1 MKKKARLIIALLCA
15 IVQGAWAQNE
25 KIQYID
31 YLWNDYSQTL
41 SLYESE
47 TSDYTELKGNHEKE
61 EVWMASSRYYVI
73 KEADVRYKRLIAPEN
88 GTAYLILCDGA
99 KLTAQITIDDGHSLE
114 IYGQSENT
122 GQLVANGYLGSNSDE
137 TAAAAGI
144 GSIGNKDM
152 GSLAIHGGTIT
163 ARGADGA
170 AGIGGGGY
178 TSIWTHRGVNGGDV
192 TIYGGKVTA
201 YGGLF
206 GAGIGGGCNMQ
217 ETHLAH
223 ADHYGGRGG
232 HLTVYGGEVYAY
244 ANSGSA
250 AIGGGSN
257 GNGGS
262 FTIWGGI
269 VKAYGNGENG
279 KEKHGAGIG
288 SGHRLYD
295 SYNGGNVYIHG
306 GKVYAYGGAYGAGIG
321 GGQGCSGANVEVDG
335 GYVYADGGLDAA
347 GIGSGEEQTRGPNT
361 NGGTLVVNGGHV
373 YADGT
378 GWGAGIGAGED
389 SDGASIEIN
398 GGIVE
403 AYAGSDAGNKNGSA
417 IGSEDGDNHRG
428 TLRIHD
434 CMMVNAGQTPNGT
447 SLFPKETRVPACFF
461 RPYAKIEP
469 CTHSKKSYTVDAA
482 NHYPYCLNCKSEF
495 TSGTHFDSD
504 GEGHCVCGYKASEG
518 VWTITLAKPGVDANG
533 DFDGSYSG
541 PGYDVAKGQVFILPE
556 CDVIV
561 NGYTFKGWVVG
572 STSTSLE
579 ASDGATFLSP
589 GEEYTPTSNS
599 NNIKAH
605 YEPLNISLADN
616 ANNEETLYMYA
627 GKKAHS
633 VTLADRTL
641 FKDGKWNTLCLPFSL
656 SAAQIAANRYFAG
669 ATLKTLDADAKN
681 GFDTK
686 DGTLYLSFKTATAIE
701 AGVPYLVKWKKAAD
715 YEGNEANYDISN
727 PVFEGVT
734 VSSTAAQAVESTTA
748 GLESVQMVGCYSPVS
763 VTADDKSILF
773 LGDANTLYY
782 STIDRQIRSC
792 RAYFSVP
799 YIKNNAGAKARAFA
813 LSFDDEE
820 VTGIKMF
827 NGSGSL
833 AQDDAWYSLDGVRL
847 SGKPTQRGLYINNGK
862 KVVIK

>member
-1 MKKKARLIIALLCA
+1 MKKYLLLITTCLLTLA
-15 IVQGAWAQNE
+15 QGAWAQEPVSYVNRTWDGS
-25 KIQYID
+25 KVV
-31 YLWNDYSQTL
+31 
-41 SLYESE
+41 E
-47 TSDYTELKGNHEKE
+47 TPSTCTTYTEISGNDPSQEQALNGEWYVVKENASRKRIIIKAHHE
-61 EVWMASSRYYVI
+61 VNI
-73 KEADVRYKRLIAPEN
+73 
-88 GTAYLILCDGA
+88 ILCDGA
-99 KLTAQITIDDGHSLE
+99 TLNSIVTFEHSG
-114 IYGQSENT
+114 IYGTRLHVYGQEGGT
-122 GQLVANGYLGSNSDE
+122 GKLVADASNDE
-137 TAAAAGI
+137 KNAGI
-144 GSIGNKDM
+144 GANTASSGYERL
-152 GSLAIHGGTIT
+152 GELYVHGGKIE
-163 ARGADGA
+163 ARGGKYA
-170 AGIGGGGY
+170 AGIGGAWYLGHNY
-178 TSIWTHRGVNGGDV
+178 NGEV
-192 TIYGGKVTA
+192 Y
-201 YGGLF
+201 
-206 GAGIGGGCNMQ
+206 
-217 ETHLAH
+217 
-223 ADHYGGRGG
+223 
-232 HLTVYGGEVYAY
+232 VYGGE
-244 ANSGSA
+244 
-250 AIGGGSN
+250 
-257 GNGGS
+257 
-262 FTIWGGI
+262 
-269 VKAYGNGENG
+269 
-279 KEKHGAGIG
+279 
-288 SGHRLYD
+288 
-295 SYNGGNVYIHG
+295 
-306 GKVYAYGGAYGAGIG
+306 VYAYGGAYGAGIG
-321 GGQGCSGANVEVDG
+321 GGQNDDGADVTVYGGTVWASGGTDS
-335 GYVYADGGLDAA
+335 A
-347 GIGSGEEQTRGPNT
+347 GIGSGEQTSGDRK
-361 NGGTLVVNGGHV
+361 GGTLTVWGGTV
-373 YADGT
+373 YGSGE
-378 GWGAGIGAGED
+378 GWGAGIGGGED
-389 SDGASIEIN
+389 SDGAEVSIN
-398 GGIVE
+398 GGKVI
-403 AYAGSDAGNKNGSA
+403 AWAGKDADNKNGSA

-461 RPYAKIEP
+461 RPYAIVEVCDHP
-469 CTHSKKSYTVDAA
+469 SGITYTINSDGTHTS
-482 NHYPYCLNCKSEF
+482 HCKHCAVSE
-495 TSGTHFDSD
+495 TAEHFDSD

-533 DFDGSYSG
+533 DFDGTYSG
-541 PGYDVAKGQVFILPE
+541 PDYDVAKGQAFILPE

-589 GEEYTPTSNS
+589 GEEYTPTSNP

-656 SAAQIAANRYFAG
+656 SAEQIAANGYFAG

-681 GFDTK
+681 GFDTT
-686 DGTLYLSFKTATAIE
+686 DGTLYLSFKDATEIE
-701 AGVPYLVKWKKAAD
+701 AGVPYLVKWESGEPITD
-715 YEGNEANYDISN
+715 

-813 LSFDDEE
+813 LSFDGED
-820 VTGIKMF
+820 VTGILGVSADSTDVKD
-827 NGSGSL
+827 GV
-833 AQDDAWYSLDGVRL
+833 WYSLDGVRL

>member
-1 MKKKARLIIALLCA
+1 M
-15 IVQGAWAQNE
+15 
-25 KIQYID
+25 Y
-31 YLWNDYSQTL
+31 
-41 SLYESE
+41 
-47 TSDYTELKGNHEKE
+47 
-61 EVWMASSRYYVI
+61 
-73 KEADVRYKRLIAPEN
+73 
-88 GTAYLILCDGA
+88 
-99 KLTAQITIDDGHSLE
+99 
-114 IYGQSENT
+114 
-122 GQLVANGYLGSNSDE
+122 
-137 TAAAAGI
+137 
-144 GSIGNKDM
+144 
-152 GSLAIHGGTIT
+152 
-163 ARGADGA
+163 
-170 AGIGGGGY
+170 
-178 TSIWTHRGVNGGDV
+178 
-192 TIYGGKVTA
+192 
-201 YGGLF
+201 
-206 GAGIGGGCNMQ
+206 
-217 ETHLAH
+217 
-223 ADHYGGRGG
+223 
-232 HLTVYGGEVYAY
+232 VYGGE
-244 ANSGSA
+244 
-250 AIGGGSN
+250 
-257 GNGGS
+257 
-262 FTIWGGI
+262 
-269 VKAYGNGENG
+269 
-279 KEKHGAGIG
+279 
-288 SGHRLYD
+288 
-295 SYNGGNVYIHG
+295 
-306 GKVYAYGGAYGAGIG
+306 VYAYGGAYGAGIG
-321 GGQGCSGANVEVDG
+321 GGQNDDGADVTVYGGTVWASGGTDS
-335 GYVYADGGLDAA
+335 A
-347 GIGSGEEQTRGPNT
+347 GIGSGEQTSGDRK
-361 NGGTLVVNGGHV
+361 GGTLTVWGGTV
-373 YADGT
+373 YGSGE
-378 GWGAGIGAGED
+378 GWGAGIGGGED
-389 SDGASIEIN
+389 SDGAEVSIN
-398 GGIVE
+398 GGKVI
-403 AYAGSDAGNKNGSA
+403 AWAGKDAGNKNGSA

-461 RPYAKIEP
+461 RPYAIVEVCDHP
-469 CTHSKKSYTVDAA
+469 SGITYTINSDGTHTS
-482 NHYPYCLNCKSEF
+482 HCKHCAVSE
-495 TSGTHFDSD
+495 TAEHFDSD

-541 PGYDVAKGQVFILPE
+541 PGYDVAKGQAFILPE

-589 GEEYTPTSNS
+589 GEEYTPTSNP

-656 SAAQIAANRYFAG
+656 SAEQIAANGYFAG

-681 GFDTK
+681 GFDTT
-686 DGTLYLSFKTATAIE
+686 DGTLYLSFKDATEIE
-701 AGVPYLVKWKKAAD
+701 AGVPYLVKWTSGEPITD
-715 YEGNEANYDISN
+715 

-813 LSFDDEE
+813 LSFDGED
-820 VTGIKMF
+820 VTGILGVSADSTDVKD
-827 NGSGSL
+827 GV
-833 AQDDAWYSLDGVRL
+833 WYSLDGVRL

>member
-1 MKKKARLIIALLCA
+1 MKKYLLLITTCLLTLA
-15 IVQGAWAQNE
+15 QGAWAQEPVSYVNRTWDGS
-25 KIQYID
+25 KVV
-31 YLWNDYSQTL
+31 
-41 SLYESE
+41 E
-47 TSDYTELKGNHEKE
+47 TPSTCTTYTEISGNNPSEEQALNGEWYVVKE
-61 EVWMASSRYYVI
+61 NASRKRIIIKDGQEVNI
-73 KEADVRYKRLIAPEN
+73 
-88 GTAYLILCDGA
+88 ILCDGA
-99 KLTAQITIDDGHSLE
+99 TLNSIVTFEHLVG
-114 IYGQSENT
+114 IYGTRLHVYGQEGGT
-122 GQLVANGYLGSNSDE
+122 GKLVADARNDE
-137 TAAAAGI
+137 KNAGI
-144 GSIGNKDM
+144 GANTASDGYKRL
-152 GSLAIHGGTIT
+152 GELYVHGGKIE
-163 ARGADGA
+163 ARGGKYA
-170 AGIGGGGY
+170 AGIGGAWYLGHNY
-178 TSIWTHRGVNGGDV
+178 NGEV
-192 TIYGGKVTA
+192 Y
-201 YGGLF
+201 
-206 GAGIGGGCNMQ
+206 
-217 ETHLAH
+217 
-223 ADHYGGRGG
+223 
-232 HLTVYGGEVYAY
+232 VYGGE
-244 ANSGSA
+244 
-250 AIGGGSN
+250 
-257 GNGGS
+257 
-262 FTIWGGI
+262 
-269 VKAYGNGENG
+269 
-279 KEKHGAGIG
+279 
-288 SGHRLYD
+288 
-295 SYNGGNVYIHG
+295 
-306 GKVYAYGGAYGAGIG
+306 VYAYGGAYGAGIG
-321 GGQGCSGANVEVDG
+321 GGQNDDGADVTVYGGTVWASGG
-335 GYVYADGGLDAA
+335 TDAA
-347 GIGSGEEQTRGPNT
+347 GIGSGEQTSGDRK
-361 NGGTLVVNGGHV
+361 GGTLTVWGGTV
-373 YADGT
+373 YGSGE
-378 GWGAGIGAGED
+378 GWGAGIGGGED
-389 SDGASIEIN
+389 SDGAEVSIN
-398 GGIVE
+398 GGKVI
-403 AYAGSDAGNKNGSA
+403 AWAGKDAGNKNGSA

-461 RPYAKIEP
+461 RPYAIVEVCDHP
-469 CTHSKKSYTVDAA
+469 SGITYTINSDGTHTS
-482 NHYPYCLNCKSEF
+482 HCKHCAVSE
-495 TSGTHFDSD
+495 TAEHFDSD

-541 PGYDVAKGQVFILPE
+541 PDYDVAKGQAFILPE

-589 GEEYTPTSNS
+589 GEEYTPTSNP

-656 SAAQIAANRYFAG
+656 SAEQIAANGYFAG

-681 GFDTK
+681 GFDTT
-686 DGTLYLSFKTATAIE
+686 DGTLYLSFKDATEIE
-701 AGVPYLVKWKKAAD
+701 AGVPYLVKWESGEPITD
-715 YEGNEANYDISN
+715 

-748 GLESVQMVGCYSPVS
+748 GLESIQMVGCYSPVS

-813 LSFDDEE
+813 LSFDGED
-820 VTGIKMF
+820 VTGILGVSADSTDVKD
-827 NGSGSL
+827 GV
-833 AQDDAWYSLDGVRL
+833 WYSLDGVRL

>member
-1 MKKKARLIIALLCA
+1 MKKYLLLITTCLLTLA
-15 IVQGAWAQNE
+15 QGAWAQEPVSYVNRTWDGS
-25 KIQYID
+25 KVV
-31 YLWNDYSQTL
+31 
-41 SLYESE
+41 E
-47 TSDYTELKGNHEKE
+47 TPSTCTTYTEISGNNPSEEQALNGGWYVVKE
-61 EVWMASSRYYVI
+61 NASRKRIIIKDGQEVNI
-73 KEADVRYKRLIAPEN
+73 
-88 GTAYLILCDGA
+88 ILCDGA
-99 KLTAQITIDDGHSLE
+99 KLNSIVTFEHLVG
-114 IYGQSENT
+114 IYGTRLHVYGQEGGT
-122 GQLVANGYLGSNSDE
+122 GKLVADARNDE
-137 TAAAAGI
+137 KNAGI
-144 GSIGNKDM
+144 GANTASDGYKRL
-152 GSLAIHGGTIT
+152 GELYVHGGKIE
-163 ARGADGA
+163 ARGGKYA
-170 AGIGGGGY
+170 AGIGGAWYLGHNY
-178 TSIWTHRGVNGGDV
+178 NGEV
-192 TIYGGKVTA
+192 Y
-201 YGGLF
+201 
-206 GAGIGGGCNMQ
+206 
-217 ETHLAH
+217 
-223 ADHYGGRGG
+223 
-232 HLTVYGGEVYAY
+232 VYGGE
-244 ANSGSA
+244 
-250 AIGGGSN
+250 
-257 GNGGS
+257 
-262 FTIWGGI
+262 
-269 VKAYGNGENG
+269 
-279 KEKHGAGIG
+279 
-288 SGHRLYD
+288 
-295 SYNGGNVYIHG
+295 
-306 GKVYAYGGAYGAGIG
+306 VYAYGGAYGAGIG
-321 GGQGCSGANVEVDG
+321 GGQNDDGADVTVYGGTVWASGGTDS
-335 GYVYADGGLDAA
+335 A
-347 GIGSGEEQTRGPNT
+347 GIGSGEQTSGDRK
-361 NGGTLVVNGGHV
+361 GGTLTVWGGTV
-373 YADGT
+373 YGSGE
-378 GWGAGIGAGED
+378 GWGAGIGGGED
-389 SDGASIEIN
+389 SDGAEVSIN
-398 GGIVE
+398 GGKVI
-403 AYAGSDAGNKNGSA
+403 AWAGKDAGNKNGSA

-461 RPYAKIEP
+461 RPYAIVEVCDHP
-469 CTHSKKSYTVDAA
+469 SGITYTINSDGTHTS
-482 NHYPYCLNCKSEF
+482 HCKHCAVSE
-495 TSGTHFDSD
+495 TAEHFDSD

-541 PGYDVAKGQVFILPE
+541 PDYDVAKGQAFILPE

-589 GEEYTPTSNS
+589 GEEYTPTSNP

-656 SAAQIAANRYFAG
+656 SAEQIAANGYFAG

-681 GFDTK
+681 GFDTT
-686 DGTLYLSFKTATAIE
+686 DGTLYLSFKDATEIE
-701 AGVPYLVKWKKAAD
+701 AGVPYLVKWESGEPITD
-715 YEGNEANYDISN
+715 

-748 GLESVQMVGCYSPVS
+748 GLESIQMVGCYSPVS

-813 LSFDDEE
+813 LSFDGED
-820 VTGIKMF
+820 VTGILGVSADSTDVKD
-827 NGSGSL
+827 GV
-833 AQDDAWYSLDGVRL
+833 WYSLDGVRL

>member
-1 MKKKARLIIALLCA
+1 MKKYLLLITTCLLTLA
-15 IVQGAWAQNE
+15 QGAWAQEPVSYVNRTWDGS
-25 KIQYID
+25 KVV
-31 YLWNDYSQTL
+31 
-41 SLYESE
+41 E
-47 TSDYTELKGNHEKE
+47 TPSTCTTYTEISGNNPSEEQALNGEWYVVKENASRKRIIIKAHHE
-61 EVWMASSRYYVI
+61 VNI
-73 KEADVRYKRLIAPEN
+73 
-88 GTAYLILCDGA
+88 ILCDGA
-99 KLTAQITIDDGHSLE
+99 TLNSIVTFEHLGG
-114 IYGQSENT
+114 IYGTRLHVYGQEGGT
-122 GQLVANGYLGSNSDE
+122 GKLVADARNDE
-137 TAAAAGI
+137 KNAGI
-144 GSIGNKDM
+144 GANTASDGYKRL
-152 GSLAIHGGTIT
+152 GELYVHGGKIE
-163 ARGADGA
+163 ARGGKYA
-170 AGIGGGGY
+170 AGIGGAWYLGHNY
-178 TSIWTHRGVNGGDV
+178 NGEV
-192 TIYGGKVTA
+192 Y
-201 YGGLF
+201 
-206 GAGIGGGCNMQ
+206 
-217 ETHLAH
+217 
-223 ADHYGGRGG
+223 
-232 HLTVYGGEVYAY
+232 VYGGE
-244 ANSGSA
+244 
-250 AIGGGSN
+250 
-257 GNGGS
+257 
-262 FTIWGGI
+262 
-269 VKAYGNGENG
+269 
-279 KEKHGAGIG
+279 
-288 SGHRLYD
+288 
-295 SYNGGNVYIHG
+295 
-306 GKVYAYGGAYGAGIG
+306 VYAYGGAYGAGIG
-321 GGQGCSGANVEVDG
+321 GGQNDDGADVTVYGGTVWASGGTDS
-335 GYVYADGGLDAA
+335 A
-347 GIGSGEEQTRGPNT
+347 GIGSGEQTSGDRK
-361 NGGTLVVNGGHV
+361 GGTLTVWGGTV
-373 YADGT
+373 YGSGE
-378 GWGAGIGAGED
+378 GWGAGIGGGED
-389 SDGASIEIN
+389 SDGAEVSIN
-398 GGIVE
+398 GGKVI
-403 AYAGSDAGNKNGSA
+403 AWAGKDAGNKNGSA

-461 RPYAKIEP
+461 RPYAIVEVCDHP
-469 CTHSKKSYTVDAA
+469 SGITYTINSDGTHTS
-482 NHYPYCLNCKSEF
+482 HCKHCAVSE
-495 TSGTHFDSD
+495 TAEHFDSD

-541 PGYDVAKGQVFILPE
+541 PGYDVAKGQAFILPE

-589 GEEYTPTSNS
+589 GEEYTPTSNP

-656 SAAQIAANRYFAG
+656 SAEQIAANGYFAG

-681 GFDTK
+681 GFDTT
-686 DGTLYLSFKTATAIE
+686 DGTLYLSFKDATEIE
-701 AGVPYLVKWKKAAD
+701 AGVPYLVKWTSGEPITD
-715 YEGNEANYDISN
+715 

-748 GLESVQMVGCYSPVS
+748 GLESIQMVGCYSPVS

-813 LSFDDEE
+813 LSFDGED
-820 VTGIKMF
+820 VTGILGVSADSTDVKD
-827 NGSGSL
+827 GV
-833 AQDDAWYSLDGVRL
+833 WYSLDGVRL

>member
-1 MKKKARLIIALLCA
+1 MKKKLLFTLLLLCA
-15 IVQGAWAQNE
+15 VVLGMGAQE
-25 KIQYID
+25 VKYID
-31 YLWNDYSQTL
+31 RTWSG
-41 SLYESE
+41 SAIVE
-47 TSDYTELKGNHEKE
+47 TEKTCSSYTEISGNNPSQEKALNGGWYVVKENASRKRIIIKAGHE
-61 EVWMASSRYYVI
+61 VNI
-73 KEADVRYKRLIAPEN
+73 
-88 GTAYLILCDGA
+88 ILCDGA
-99 KLTAQITIDDGHSLE
+99 KLNSIVTFEHSGIYATKLHV
-114 IYGQSENT
+114 YGQEGGT
-122 GQLVANGYLGSNSDE
+122 GKLVADASNDE
-137 TAAAAGI
+137 KNAGI
-144 GSIGNKDM
+144 GANTADDGYKRL
-152 GSLAIHGGTIT
+152 GELYVHGGKIE
-163 ARGADGA
+163 ARGGKYA
-170 AGIGGGGY
+170 AGIGGAWYLGHNY
-178 TSIWTHRGVNGGDV
+178 NGEV
-192 TIYGGKVTA
+192 Y
-201 YGGLF
+201 
-206 GAGIGGGCNMQ
+206 
-217 ETHLAH
+217 
-223 ADHYGGRGG
+223 
-232 HLTVYGGEVYAY
+232 VYGGE
-244 ANSGSA
+244 
-250 AIGGGSN
+250 
-257 GNGGS
+257 
-262 FTIWGGI
+262 
-269 VKAYGNGENG
+269 
-279 KEKHGAGIG
+279 
-288 SGHRLYD
+288 
-295 SYNGGNVYIHG
+295 
-306 GKVYAYGGAYGAGIG
+306 VYAYGGAYGAGIG
-321 GGQGCSGANVEVDG
+321 GGQNDDGADVTVYGGTVWASGGTDS
-335 GYVYADGGLDAA
+335 A
-347 GIGSGEEQTRGPNT
+347 GIGSGEQTSGDRK
-361 NGGTLVVNGGHV
+361 GGTLTVWGGTV
-373 YADGT
+373 YGSGD
-378 GWGAGIGAGED
+378 GWGAGIGGGED
-389 SDGASIEIN
+389 SDGAEVSIN
-398 GGIVE
+398 GGKVI
-403 AYAGSDAGNKNGSA
+403 AWAGKDAGNKNGSA

-461 RPYAKIEP
+461 RPYAIVEVCDHP
-469 CTHSKKSYTVDAA
+469 SGITYTINSD
-482 NHYPYCLNCKSEF
+482 
-495 TSGTHFDSD
+495 GTHTSHCKHCAVSETAEHFNSD

-541 PGYDVAKGQVFILPE
+541 PGYDVAKGQAFILPE

-589 GEEYTPTSNS
+589 GEEYTPTSNP

-656 SAAQIAANRYFAG
+656 SAEQIAANGYFAG

-681 GFDTK
+681 GFDTT
-686 DGTLYLSFKTATAIE
+686 DGTLYLSFKDATEIE
-701 AGVPYLVKWKKAAD
+701 AGVPYLVKWESGEPITD
-715 YEGNEANYDISN
+715 

-748 GLESVQMVGCYSPVS
+748 GLESIQMVGCYSPVS

-813 LSFDDEE
+813 LSFDGED
-820 VTGIKMF
+820 VTGILGVSADSTDVKD
-827 NGSGSL
+827 GV
-833 AQDDAWYSLDGVRL
+833 WYSLDGVRL

>member
-1 MKKKARLIIALLCA
+1 MKKYLLLITTCLLTLA
-15 IVQGAWAQNE
+15 QGAWAQEPVSYVNRTWDGS
-25 KIQYID
+25 KVV
-31 YLWNDYSQTL
+31 
-41 SLYESE
+41 E
-47 TSDYTELKGNHEKE
+47 TPSTCTTYTEISGNDPSQEQALNGGWYVVKENASRKRIIIKAHHE
-61 EVWMASSRYYVI
+61 VNI
-73 KEADVRYKRLIAPEN
+73 
-88 GTAYLILCDGA
+88 ILCDGA
-99 KLTAQITIDDGHSLE
+99 TLNSIVTFEHLGIPATILHV
-114 IYGQSENT
+114 YGQEGGT
-122 GQLVANGYLGSNSDE
+122 GKLVADARNDE
-137 TAAAAGI
+137 KNAGI
-144 GSIGNKDM
+144 GANTASDGYKRL
-152 GSLAIHGGTIT
+152 GELYVHGGKIE
-163 ARGADGA
+163 ARGGKYA
-170 AGIGGGGY
+170 AGIGGAWYLGHNY
-178 TSIWTHRGVNGGDV
+178 NGEV
-192 TIYGGKVTA
+192 Y
-201 YGGLF
+201 
-206 GAGIGGGCNMQ
+206 
-217 ETHLAH
+217 
-223 ADHYGGRGG
+223 
-232 HLTVYGGEVYAY
+232 VYGGE
-244 ANSGSA
+244 
-250 AIGGGSN
+250 
-257 GNGGS
+257 
-262 FTIWGGI
+262 
-269 VKAYGNGENG
+269 
-279 KEKHGAGIG
+279 
-288 SGHRLYD
+288 
-295 SYNGGNVYIHG
+295 
-306 GKVYAYGGAYGAGIG
+306 VYAYGGAYGAGIG
-321 GGQGCSGANVEVDG
+321 GGQNDDGADVTVYGGTVWASGG
-335 GYVYADGGLDAA
+335 TDAA
-347 GIGSGEEQTRGPNT
+347 GIGSGEQTSGDRKGGSLT
-361 NGGTLVVNGGHV
+361 VYGGTV
-373 YADGT
+373 YGT
-378 GWGAGIGAGED
+378 GDGWGAGIGGGED
-389 SDGASIEIN
+389 SDGAEVSIN
-398 GGIVE
+398 GGKVI
-403 AYAGSDAGNKNGSA
+403 AWAGKDAGNKNGSA

-461 RPYAKIEP
+461 RPYAIVEVCDHP
-469 CTHSKKSYTVDAA
+469 SGITYTINSDGTHTS
-482 NHYPYCLNCKSEF
+482 HCKHCAVSE
-495 TSGTHFDSD
+495 TAEHFDSD

-541 PGYDVAKGQVFILPE
+541 PGYDVAKGQAFILPE

-589 GEEYTPTSNS
+589 GEEYTPTSNP

-656 SAAQIAANRYFAG
+656 SAAQIAAHADFAG

-681 GFDTK
+681 GFDTT
-686 DGTLYLSFKTATAIE
+686 DGTLYLSFKDATEIE
-701 AGVPYLVKWKKAAD
+701 AGVPYLVKWESGEPITD
-715 YEGNEANYDISN
+715 

-748 GLESVQMVGCYSPVS
+748 GLESIQMVGCYSPVS

-813 LSFDDEE
+813 LSFDGED
-820 VTGIKMF
+820 VTGILGVSADSTDVKD
-827 NGSGSL
+827 GV
-833 AQDDAWYSLDGVRL
+833 WYSLDGVRL

>member
-1 MKKKARLIIALLCA
+1 MKKYLLLITTCLLTLA
-15 IVQGAWAQNE
+15 QGAWAQEPVSYVNRTWDGS
-25 KIQYID
+25 KVV
-31 YLWNDYSQTL
+31 
-41 SLYESE
+41 E
-47 TSDYTELKGNHEKE
+47 TPSTCTTYTEISGNNPSQEKALNGGWYVVKE
-61 EVWMASSRYYVI
+61 NASRKRIIIKAGQEVNI
-73 KEADVRYKRLIAPEN
+73 
-88 GTAYLILCDGA
+88 ILCDGA
-99 KLTAQITIDDGHSLE
+99 KLNSIVTFEHSGIPATILHV
-114 IYGQSENT
+114 YGQEGGT
-122 GQLVANGYLGSNSDE
+122 GKLVADARNDE
-137 TAAAAGI
+137 KNAGI
-144 GSIGNKDM
+144 GANTASDGYKRL
-152 GSLAIHGGTIT
+152 GELYVHGGKIE
-163 ARGADGA
+163 ARGGKYA
-170 AGIGGGGY
+170 AGIGGAWYLGHNY
-178 TSIWTHRGVNGGDV
+178 NGEV
-192 TIYGGKVTA
+192 Y
-201 YGGLF
+201 
-206 GAGIGGGCNMQ
+206 
-217 ETHLAH
+217 
-223 ADHYGGRGG
+223 
-232 HLTVYGGEVYAY
+232 VYGGE
-244 ANSGSA
+244 
-250 AIGGGSN
+250 
-257 GNGGS
+257 
-262 FTIWGGI
+262 
-269 VKAYGNGENG
+269 
-279 KEKHGAGIG
+279 
-288 SGHRLYD
+288 
-295 SYNGGNVYIHG
+295 
-306 GKVYAYGGAYGAGIG
+306 VYAYGGAYGAGIG
-321 GGQGCSGANVEVDG
+321 GGQNDDGADVTVYGGTVWASGGTDS
-335 GYVYADGGLDAA
+335 A
-347 GIGSGEEQTRGPNT
+347 GIGSGEQTSGDRKGGSLT
-361 NGGTLVVNGGHV
+361 VWGGTV
-373 YADGT
+373 YGSGE
-378 GWGAGIGAGED
+378 GWGAGIGGGED
-389 SDGASIEIN
+389 SDGAEVSIN
-398 GGIVE
+398 GGKVI
-403 AYAGSDAGNKNGSA
+403 AWAGKDAGNKNGSA

-461 RPYAKIEP
+461 RPYAIVEVCDHP
-469 CTHSKKSYTVDAA
+469 SGITYTINSDGTHTS
-482 NHYPYCLNCKSEF
+482 HCKHCAVSE
-495 TSGTHFDSD
+495 TAEHFDSD

-541 PGYDVAKGQVFILPE
+541 PDYDVAKGQAFILPE

-589 GEEYTPTSNS
+589 GEEYTPTSNP

-656 SAAQIAANRYFAG
+656 SAAQIAAHADFAG

-681 GFDTK
+681 GFDTT
-686 DGTLYLSFKTATAIE
+686 DGTLYLSFKDATEIE
-701 AGVPYLVKWKKAAD
+701 AGVPYLVKWESGEPITD
-715 YEGNEANYDISN
+715 

-748 GLESVQMVGCYSPVS
+748 GLESIQMVGCYSPVS

-813 LSFDDEE
+813 LSFDGED
-820 VTGIKMF
+820 VTGILGVSADSTDVKD
-827 NGSGSL
+827 GV
-833 AQDDAWYSLDGVRL
+833 WYSLDGVRL

>member
-1 MKKKARLIIALLCA
+1 MKKKLLFTLLLLCA
-15 IVQGAWAQNE
+15 VVLGMGAQE
-25 KIQYID
+25 VKYID
-31 YLWNDYSQTL
+31 RTWSG
-41 SLYESE
+41 SAIVE
-47 TSDYTELKGNHEKE
+47 TEKTCSSYTEISGNNPSQEQALNGGWYVVKKNASRKRIIIKAGHE
-61 EVWMASSRYYVI
+61 VNI
-73 KEADVRYKRLIAPEN
+73 
-88 GTAYLILCDGA
+88 ILCDGA
-99 KLTAQITIDDGHSLE
+99 KLNSIVTFEHSGIYATKLHV
-114 IYGQSENT
+114 YGQEGGT
-122 GQLVANGYLGSNSDE
+122 GKLVADASNDE
-137 TAAAAGI
+137 KNAGI
-144 GSIGNKDM
+144 GANTASDGYKRL
-152 GSLAIHGGTIT
+152 GELYVHGGKIE
-163 ARGADGA
+163 ARGGKYA
-170 AGIGGGGY
+170 AGIGGAWYLGHNY
-178 TSIWTHRGVNGGDV
+178 NGEV
-192 TIYGGKVTA
+192 Y
-201 YGGLF
+201 
-206 GAGIGGGCNMQ
+206 
-217 ETHLAH
+217 
-223 ADHYGGRGG
+223 
-232 HLTVYGGEVYAY
+232 VYGGE
-244 ANSGSA
+244 
-250 AIGGGSN
+250 
-257 GNGGS
+257 
-262 FTIWGGI
+262 
-269 VKAYGNGENG
+269 
-279 KEKHGAGIG
+279 
-288 SGHRLYD
+288 
-295 SYNGGNVYIHG
+295 
-306 GKVYAYGGAYGAGIG
+306 VYAYGGAYGAGIG
-321 GGQGCSGANVEVDG
+321 GGQNDDGADVTVYGGTVWASGG
-335 GYVYADGGLDAA
+335 TDAA
-347 GIGSGEEQTRGPNT
+347 GIGSGEQTSGDRKGGSLT
-361 NGGTLVVNGGHV
+361 VWGGTV
-373 YADGT
+373 YGSGD
-378 GWGAGIGAGED
+378 GWGAGIGGGED
-389 SDGASIEIN
+389 SDGAEVSIN
-398 GGIVE
+398 GGKVI
-403 AYAGSDAGNKNGSA
+403 AWAGKDAGNKNGSA

-461 RPYAKIEP
+461 RPYAIVEVCDHP
-469 CTHSKKSYTVDAA
+469 SGITYTINSDGTHTS
-482 NHYPYCLNCKSEF
+482 HCKHCAVSE
-495 TSGTHFDSD
+495 TAEHFDSD

-541 PGYDVAKGQVFILPE
+541 PGYDVAKGQAFILPE

-589 GEEYTPTSNS
+589 GEEYTPTSNP

-656 SAAQIAANRYFAG
+656 SAEQIAANGYFAG

-681 GFDTK
+681 GFDTT
-686 DGTLYLSFKTATAIE
+686 DGTLYLSFKDATEIE
-701 AGVPYLVKWKKAAD
+701 AGVPYLVKWESGEPITD
-715 YEGNEANYDISN
+715 

-748 GLESVQMVGCYSPVS
+748 GLESIQMVGCYSPVS

-813 LSFDDEE
+813 LSFDGED
-820 VTGIKMF
+820 VTGILGVSADSTDVKD
-827 NGSGSL
+827 GV
-833 AQDDAWYSLDGVRL
+833 WYSLDGVRL

>member
-1 MKKKARLIIALLCA
+1 MKKYLLLITTCLLTLA
-15 IVQGAWAQNE
+15 QGAWAQEPVSYVNRTWDGS
-25 KIQYID
+25 KVV
-31 YLWNDYSQTL
+31 
-41 SLYESE
+41 E
-47 TSDYTELKGNHEKE
+47 TPSTCTTYTEISGNNPSQEQALNGGWYVVKENASRKRIIIKAHHE
-61 EVWMASSRYYVI
+61 VNI
-73 KEADVRYKRLIAPEN
+73 
-88 GTAYLILCDGA
+88 ILCDGA
-99 KLTAQITIDDGHSLE
+99 TLNSIVTFEHSGIPATILHV
-114 IYGQSENT
+114 YGQEGGT
-122 GQLVANGYLGSNSDE
+122 GKLVADASNDE
-137 TAAAAGI
+137 KNAGI
-144 GSIGNKDM
+144 GANTASDGYKRL
-152 GSLAIHGGTIT
+152 GELYVHGGKIE
-163 ARGADGA
+163 ARGGKYA
-170 AGIGGGGY
+170 AGIGGAWYLGHNY
-178 TSIWTHRGVNGGDV
+178 NGEV
-192 TIYGGKVTA
+192 Y
-201 YGGLF
+201 
-206 GAGIGGGCNMQ
+206 
-217 ETHLAH
+217 
-223 ADHYGGRGG
+223 
-232 HLTVYGGEVYAY
+232 VYGGE
-244 ANSGSA
+244 
-250 AIGGGSN
+250 
-257 GNGGS
+257 
-262 FTIWGGI
+262 
-269 VKAYGNGENG
+269 
-279 KEKHGAGIG
+279 
-288 SGHRLYD
+288 
-295 SYNGGNVYIHG
+295 
-306 GKVYAYGGAYGAGIG
+306 VYAYGGAYGAGIG
-321 GGQGCSGANVEVDG
+321 GGQNDDGADVTVYGGTVWASGGTDS
-335 GYVYADGGLDAA
+335 A
-347 GIGSGEEQTRGPNT
+347 GIGSGEQTSGDRK
-361 NGGTLVVNGGHV
+361 GGTLTVWGGTV
-373 YADGT
+373 YGSGD
-378 GWGAGIGAGED
+378 GWGAGIGGGED
-389 SDGASIEIN
+389 SDGAEVSIN
-398 GGIVE
+398 GGKVI
-403 AYAGSDAGNKNGSA
+403 AWAGKDAGNKNGSA

-461 RPYAKIEP
+461 RPYAIVEVCDHP
-469 CTHSKKSYTVDAA
+469 SGITYTINSDGTHTS
-482 NHYPYCLNCKSEF
+482 HCKHCAVSE
-495 TSGTHFDSD
+495 TAEHFDSD

-541 PGYDVAKGQVFILPE
+541 LGYDVAKGQAFILPE

-589 GEEYTPTSNS
+589 GEEYTPTSNP
-599 NNIKAH
+599 NIIKAH

-656 SAAQIAANRYFAG
+656 SAEQIAANGYFAG

-681 GFDTK
+681 GFDTT
-686 DGTLYLSFKTATAIE
+686 DGTLYLSFKDATEIE
-701 AGVPYLVKWKKAAD
+701 AGVPYLVKWESGEPITD
-715 YEGNEANYDISN
+715 

-748 GLESVQMVGCYSPVS
+748 GLESIQMVGCYSPVS

-813 LSFDDEE
+813 LSFDGED
-820 VTGIKMF
+820 VTGILGVSADSTDVKD
-827 NGSGSL
+827 GV
-833 AQDDAWYSLDGVRL
+833 WYSLDGVRL